1 MTTQAQ
7 ERKLVQK
14 EFRRQ
19 GVHILV
25 GFFVIALHG
34 WLQETAITI
43 FLLIAFLGVILSWM
57 ILNNKAPWLYKLLS
71 FFERKKDLE
80 EFPGRGPVYFFLGA
94 AATLMFFSSDIAY
107 ASILILSL
115 GDSLNHYYNRQKE
128 FKTLPWNPNKNWR
141 GLIVGIIIGTLA
153 SSTIVPLGAA
163 FVASFVS
170 ISMESMPIRI
180 AHLYLNDNIF
190 VPLVA
195 GGILTLL
202 SNLVA

>member
-1 MTTQAQ
+1 MKNRSEEEKQ
-7 ERKLVQK
+7 LQK

-25 GFFVIALHG
+25 GFFVIIVHG
-34 WLQETAITI
+34 WLQETAISL
-43 FLLIAFLGVILSWM
+43 FLLVALLGVFLSWM
-57 ILNNKAPWLYKLLS
+57 ILNKKAPWLYKLLT
-71 FFERKKDLE
+71 FFERKKDLK

-94 AATLMFFSSDIAY
+94 AATLLFFPQDIAY
-107 ASILILSL
+107 AAILILSL

-141 GLIVGIIIGTLA
+141 GLTVGIIIGTLA
-153 SSTIVPLGAA
+153 SSTLVPLGAA
-163 FVASFVS
+163 FLASFVS
-170 ISMESMPIRI
+170 ITMESMPIRI

-195 GGILTLL
+195 GGILMFF
-202 SNLVA
+202 V

>member
-1 MTTQAQ
+1 MKTK
-7 ERKLVQK
+7 ESEGKIVQR

-19 GVHILV
+19 AIHILV
-25 GFFVIALHG
+25 GFFVIITHG
-34 WLQETAITI
+34 WLGERAIPL
-43 FLLIAFLGVILSWM
+43 FLLIALFGVALSWLV
-57 ILNNKAPWLYKLLS
+57 LNKKAPWLYKLLT

-94 AATLMFFSSDIAY
+94 AATLLFFPQDIAY
-107 ASILILSL
+107 AAILILSL

-141 GLIVGIIIGTLA
+141 GLMVGIIIGTLA
-153 SSTIVPLGAA
+153 SSTLVPFGAA
-163 FVASFVS
+163 FLASFVS

-195 GGILTLL
+195 GGILMLC
-202 SNLVA
+202 V

>member
-1 MTTQAQ
+1 MKNRSEEEKQ
-7 ERKLVQK
+7 LQK

-25 GFFVIALHG
+25 GFFVIIVHG
-34 WLQETAITI
+34 WLQETAISL
-43 FLLIAFLGVILSWM
+43 FLLVALLGVFLSWM
-57 ILNNKAPWLYKLLS
+57 ILNEKAPWLYKLLT
-71 FFERKKDLE
+71 FFERKKDLK

-94 AATLMFFSSDIAY
+94 AATLLFFPQDIAY

-141 GLIVGIIIGTLA
+141 GLTVGIIIGTLA
-153 SSTIVPLGAA
+153 SSTLVPFGAA
-163 FVASFVS
+163 FLASFVS
-170 ISMESMPIRI
+170 ITMESMPIRI
-180 AHLYLNDNIF
+180 AQLYLNDNVF

-195 GGILTLL
+195 GGILMLC
-202 SNLVA
+202 V